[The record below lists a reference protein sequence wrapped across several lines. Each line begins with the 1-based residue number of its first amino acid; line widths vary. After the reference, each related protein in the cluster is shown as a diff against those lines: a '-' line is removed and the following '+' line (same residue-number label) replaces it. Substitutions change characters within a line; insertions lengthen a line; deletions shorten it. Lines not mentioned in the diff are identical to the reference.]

1 MKIFN
6 LLLISGL
13 LGIFWACETPDLPTA
28 NQDTATRDRLR
39 GTWIPVSLSIK
50 YQVGIAPNLRDT
62 TVILTPNTAP
72 LLVTGRPTP
81 IMPFTDTLVFAARG
95 AALDSFWMVNR
106 GLRQQGN
113 FWVTSNN
120 DEAGS
125 ATLLRLGRP
134 TFVRGQ
140 VVRWNYDFVFHGT
153 VSLGANNAPVY
164 TPTTYTNYSPSIRS
178 ITDNQLVLSFS
189 SPGNLG
195 NLPQVGITPA
205 NQSRNDVWA
214 GRPVVFT
221 ASFAKR

>member
-6 LLLISGL
+6 VLLISSL
-13 LGIFWACETPDLPTA
+13 LGIIWACKTPDLPSA
-28 NQDTATRDRLR
+28 NEDTAARDRLR
-39 GTWIPVSLSIK
+39 GTWVPVSLRMK
-50 YQVGIAPNLRDT
+50 YQVGVAPNQRDT

-72 LLVTGRPTP
+72 LLVASRPTP

-95 AALDSFWMVNR
+95 AALDSFWTVNR

-113 FWVTSNN
+113 FWVTSSN
-120 DEAGS
+120 DASGP

-140 VVRWNYDFVFHGT
+140 VIRWNYDFVFHGT
-153 VSLGANNAPVY
+153 VIPGANNLPVY
-164 TPTTYTNYSPSIRS
+164 TPATYTNYSPSILS

-205 NQSRNDVWA
+205 NQNRNDVWG

-221 ASFAKR
+221 ATFTKR